1 MVDTDEL
8 DKVLESN
15 SIKSCPD
22 DETIERVPKGHLDW
36 LYQENARLAKIN
48 DDLRE
53 EIYSHV
59 QWEKE
64 LNDDFTKI
72 TELANK
78 VISLHRQIIMDYEGL
93 LNAKMGIRSFYVICF
108 FLKRINTSPNQ
119 WISFFFNPF
128 HLLNTEP
135 VMSSVFFFIVLS
147 FIYIS
152 YNNAILI
159 LLYRWNCSPP
169 ITEELEG
176 VECPLR
182 GYGR

>member
-93 LNAKMGIRSFYVICF
+93 LNAKWELGLFYVICF

-119 WISFFFNPF
+119 WISFF
-128 HLLNTEP
+128 
-135 VMSSVFFFIVLS
+135 
-147 FIYIS
+147 
-152 YNNAILI
+152 LI
-159 LLYRWNCSPP
+159 LFIS
-169 ITEELEG
+169 
-176 VECPLR
+176 
-182 GYGR
+182 

>member
-22 DETIERVPKGHLDW
+22 DETIERVPKGHFDW

-93 LNAKMGIRSFYVICF
+93 LNAKVGIRSFLRYL
-108 FLKRINTSPNQ
+108 FLFKKNKYLT
-119 WISFFFNPF
+119 
-128 HLLNTEP
+128 
-135 VMSSVFFFIVLS
+135 
-147 FIYIS
+147 
-152 YNNAILI
+152 
-159 LLYRWNCSPP
+159 
-169 ITEELEG
+169 
-176 VECPLR
+176 
-182 GYGR
+182 

>member
-1 MVDTDEL
+1 MANWLSMQSTAEKYGIPEEQIREWIRFDYVTYSSFFKRDPCDDPNPMVDTDEL
-8 DKVLESN
+8 DKVLQSN
-15 SIKSCPD
+15 SIQSCPD

-128 HLLNTEP
+128 HLLN
-135 VMSSVFFFIVLS
+135 
-147 FIYIS
+147 
-152 YNNAILI
+152 
-159 LLYRWNCSPP
+159 
-169 ITEELEG
+169 EG
-176 VECPLR
+176 VSK
-182 GYGR
+182 

>member
-93 LNAKMGIRSFYVICF
+93 LNAKVGITQRGSDQTAASLNGVLRRSGSEEILQGSKNGC
-108 FLKRINTSPNQ
+108 
-119 WISFFFNPF
+119 
-128 HLLNTEP
+128 
-135 VMSSVFFFIVLS
+135 VL
-147 FIYIS
+147 IRKKVY
-152 YNNAILI
+152 
-159 LLYRWNCSPP
+159 
-169 ITEELEG
+169 G
-176 VECPLR
+176 VGARRDGWSRPLPLGAPR
-182 GYGR
+182 PMIF

>member
-1 MVDTDEL
+1 MANWLSMQSTAEKYGIPEEQIREWIRLDYVTYSSFFKRDPCDDPNPMVDTDEQ
-8 DKVLESN
+8 
-15 SIKSCPD
+15 
-22 DETIERVPKGHLDW
+22 TIERVPKGHLDW

-93 LNAKMGIRSFYVICF
+93 LNAKMGIRSFLRYL
-108 FLKRINTSPNQ
+108 FLFKKNKYLT
-119 WISFFFNPF
+119 
-128 HLLNTEP
+128 
-135 VMSSVFFFIVLS
+135 
-147 FIYIS
+147 
-152 YNNAILI
+152 
-159 LLYRWNCSPP
+159 
-169 ITEELEG
+169 
-176 VECPLR
+176 
-182 GYGR
+182 

>member
-72 TELANK
+72 T
-78 VISLHRQIIMDYEGL
+78 
-93 LNAKMGIRSFYVICF
+93 RSFSLEHPIYKAVDI
-108 FLKRINTSPNQ
+108 RTSVYNLVKNLEKNKGK
-119 WISFFFNPF
+119 IR
-128 HLLNTEP
+128 LLGVTVSN
-135 VMSSVFFFIVLS
+135 LS
-147 FIYIS
+147 
-152 YNNAILI
+152 
-159 LLYRWNCSPP
+159 
-169 ITEELEG
+169 
-176 VECPLR
+176 
-182 GYGR
+182 